1 MGVNEFT
8 FIQLGPLTSFLD
20 KDPVLV
26 SRMEISLY
34 LKNNIMAGVYVDDI
48 LISAET
54 VENINEIKS
63 FLEKNFKMKD
73 LKEVKSFLE

>member
-26 SRMEISLY
+26 SRMGNKFS
-34 LKNNIMAGVYVDDI
+34 
-48 LISAET
+48 S
-54 VENINEIKS
+54 
-63 FLEKNFKMKD
+63 
-73 LKEVKSFLE
+73 KEEHNSWSIRR

>member
-1 MGVNEFT
+1 
-8 FIQLGPLTSFLD
+8 
-20 KDPVLV
+20 
-26 SRMEISLY
+26 
-34 LKNNIMAGVYVDDI
+34 MAGVYVDDI